1 MVRITPHRVSHPI
14 GRFILLEE
22 RERSVM
28 TEEAAKVSILVDAS
42 PKQVWHA
49 LVDPVAIKK
58 YFMGTTVK
66 TDWKVGSPISW
77 SGEWKGKPFS
87 DKGEILECE
96 DARVLSYS
104 HWSPLTGADN
114 RPENYHV
121 VTTTLHK
128 TQSNLAGGVSAADR
142 DSRADYEKN
151 WTTVLEGLKA
161 TVEG

>member
-1 MVRITPHRVSHPI
+1 MS
-14 GRFILLEE
+14 EE
-22 RERSVM
+22 
-28 TEEAAKVSILVDAS
+28 TAKVSILVDAP
-42 PKQVWHA
+42 PKQVWEA

-87 DKGEILECE
+87 DKGEILEC
-96 DARVLSYS
+96 DASKVLSYS
-104 HWSPLTGADN
+104 HWSPLTGADDS
-114 RPENYHV
+114 PENYHV

-128 TQSNLAGGVSAADR
+128 TDRGTIVDLTQSNLAGGVSAADR
-142 DSRADYEKN
+142 ASRADYEKN